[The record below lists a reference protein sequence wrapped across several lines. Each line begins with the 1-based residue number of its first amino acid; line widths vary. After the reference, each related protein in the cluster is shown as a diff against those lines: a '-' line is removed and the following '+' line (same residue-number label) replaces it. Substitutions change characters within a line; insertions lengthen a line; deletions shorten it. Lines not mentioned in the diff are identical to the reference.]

1 MSGQPFKCS
10 PASMD
15 RTSFVTVFGGVYEHS
30 PWVAER
36 AFDQGLGDADNQV
49 ENLSDRMASVL
60 AAASHQ
66 EQLDLINAHPDLAGK
81 AALAGELTDS
91 STDEQ
96 SRAGLS
102 QCSPEELERFH
113 KLNDAYKEKFG
124 FPFIMAV
131 RNANKA
137 LILEGFET
145 RIHNDAD
152 TEFTTALEQINKIAR
167 LRMMEM

>member
-1 MSGQPFKCS
+1 MSGTQFKCEPS
-10 PASMD
+10 NMD
-15 RTSFVTVFGGVYEHS
+15 RDQFLAQFGGVYEHS
-30 PWVAER
+30 PWVADR
-36 AFDQGLGDADNQV
+36 AYEQGLSDSDNQV
-49 ENLSDRMASVL
+49 ENLSDRMAAVL
-60 AAASHQ
+60 ADASPQ

-102 QCSPEELERFH
+102 QCTPEELARFH
-113 KLNDAYKEKFG
+113 ELNNAYKEKFG

-145 RIHNDAD
+145 RIHNDTD
-152 TEFTTALEQINKIAR
+152 TEFATALAEINKIAR

>member
-1 MSGQPFKCS
+1 MSGTTFKCT
-10 PASMD
+10 PAAMD
-15 RTSFVTVFGGVYEHS
+15 RETFLAQFGGVYEHS
-30 PWVAER
+30 PWVAAR
-36 AFDQGLGDADNQV
+36 AYDQGLTEADNIV
-49 ENLSDRMASVL
+49 ETLAGRMATVL
-60 AAASHQ
+60 AEASRQ

-102 QCSPEELERFH
+102 QCTAEELARFH
-113 KLNDAYKEKFG
+113 ELNNAYKEKFG

-152 TEFTTALEQINKIAR
+152 TEFQTALVEINKIAR